1 MQNKINVGLIGA
13 GTVGSGTYKVLK
25 ENFAEIYRK
34 TGKEIVVFALA
45 EKDIKRAKEIV
56 DDKTMIYEDAFDLVK
71 DEDIHIVIELI
82 GGTGVSKDLVE
93 EAIKN
98 KKHVVTANKALI
110 AMHGEELV
118 SLAHKHHVNLAY
130 EAAVAGGIPII
141 KAIREGLVAN
151 KIEWIVGIL
160 NGTTNYILTEMKE
173 NNLAFDVALKQ
184 AQELGFAEADPTFDI
199 EGVDVAHKITIL
211 ASIAFGI
218 PINFDAVHIEGISN
232 LDQKDIIY
240 AEELG
245 YKIKLLGI
253 AKRHVNSVE
262 LRVHPTLI
270 PEKSLVA
277 NVDGPMN
284 AVLVQGNMVGPT
296 LYYGAGAGAEPTA
309 SAVVADII
317 DLARNIESNNTTPI
331 LGFIQDEIKAKSTYL
346 IQDITSKFYLRISM
360 KNESDVLA
368 KITQV
373 FQKFA
378 LAFGFKSDAMV
389 YKEIQQ
395 DDKIVDII
403 SVTPEMTEL
412 RINEIINEI
421 EVLPENK
428 NKVVKLRIEQ
438 LNK

>member
-13 GTVGSGTYKVLK
+13 GTVGSGTYKILK
-25 ENFAEIYRK
+25 ENFVEIYRK
-34 TGKEIVVFALA
+34 TGKEIIVFALA
-45 EKDIKRAKEIV
+45 EKDIKRAKEV
-56 DDKTMIYEDAFDLVK
+56 ADDKTLIFEDAFDLVK
-71 DEDIHIVIELI
+71 DKNIHIVVELI
-82 GGTGVSKDLVE
+82 GGTGISKDLVE

-98 KKHVVTANKALI
+98 NKHVVTANKALI

-118 SLAHKHHVNLAY
+118 NLATKHNVNLSY
-130 EAAVAGGIPII
+130 EAAVAGGIPIV

-151 KIEWIVGIL
+151 KIEWIAGIL

-173 NNLAFDVALKQ
+173 NNLTFEVALKQ

-199 EGVDVAHKITIL
+199 EGVDAAHKITIL

-218 PINFDAVHIEGISN
+218 PVNFNAAHIEGISN
-232 LDQKDIIY
+232 LAQKDIIY

-253 AKRHVNSVE
+253 TKCNNDLVE

-270 PEKSLVA
+270 PEKRLVA
-277 NVDGPMN
+277 NVDGAMN
-284 AVLVQGNMVGPT
+284 AVLVKGNMVGLT

-317 DLARNIESNNTTPI
+317 DLARNLESNNTTPI
-331 LGFIQDEIKAKSTYL
+331 PILGFIKNEIKSKKILS
-346 IQDITSKFYLRISM
+346 IKDITSEFYLRISM
-360 KNESDVLA
+360 KNESGVLA

-373 FQKFA
+373 FAQH
-378 LAFGFKSDAMV
+378 SISIDAMV
-389 YKEIQQ
+389 QKEIQE
-395 DDKIVDII
+395 DDEIVDII
-403 SVTPEMTEL
+403 LVTSNMIEKEM
-412 RINEIINEI
+412 NKIINEI
-421 EVLPENK
+421 EALPENK
-428 NKVVKLRIEQ
+428 DKVVKLRIEQ

>member
-1 MQNKINVGLIGA
+1 MKKKINVGLIGA
-13 GTVGSGTYKVLK
+13 GTVGGGTYKILK
-25 ENFAEIYRK
+25 ENFSEIFRK
-34 TGKEIVVFALA
+34 TGKEIFVFALA
-45 EKDIKRAKEIV
+45 EKDIKRAKEVV
-56 DDKTMIYEDAFDLVK
+56 DDRTIIYEDAFDLVK
-71 DEDIHIVIELI
+71 DENIHIVVELI

-98 KKHVVTANKALI
+98 NKHVVTANKALI

-118 SLAHKHHVNLAY
+118 HLAHKYDVNLSY

-141 KAIREGLVAN
+141 KAVREGLAGN

-199 EGVDVAHKITIL
+199 EGVDAAHKITIL

-218 PINFDAVHIEGISN
+218 PINFDSVYVEGISN

-253 AKRHVNSVE
+253 TKHHHDSVE

-270 PEKSLVA
+270 PEKRLVA
-277 NVDGPMN
+277 NVDGSMN

-296 LYYGAGAGAEPTA
+296 LYYGAGAGSEPTA
-309 SAVVADII
+309 SAVVADIV
-317 DLARNIESNNTTPI
+317 DLSRNLESNNTTLIPI
-331 LGFIQDEIKAKSTYL
+331 LGFIKDEIKAIKILS
-346 IQDITSKFYLRISM
+346 IKDVISEFYLRLSM
-360 KNESDVLA
+360 KNESGVLA

-373 FQKFA
+373 FA
-378 LAFGFKSDAMV
+378 SHSISIDAMV
-389 YKEIQQ
+389 QKEIQQ
-395 DDKIVDII
+395 DDEIVDII
-403 SVTPEMTEL
+403 LVTSNMME
-412 RINEIINEI
+412 RDISEIINEI
-421 EVLPENK
+421 EALAENK

>member
-34 TGKEIVVFALA
+34 TGKEIIVFALA
-45 EKDIKRAKEIV
+45 EKDTKRAKEV
-56 DDKTMIYEDAFDLVK
+56 ADDKTLIFEDAFDLVK
-71 DEDIHIVIELI
+71 DKNIHIVVELI
-82 GGTGVSKDLVE
+82 GGTGISKDLVE

-98 KKHVVTANKALI
+98 NKHVVTANKALI

-118 SLAHKHHVNLAY
+118 NLATKHNVNLSY
-130 EAAVAGGIPII
+130 EAAVAGGIPIV

-151 KIEWIVGIL
+151 KIEWIAGIL

-173 NNLAFDVALKQ
+173 NNLAFEVALKQ

-199 EGVDVAHKITIL
+199 EGVDAAHKITIL

-218 PINFDAVHIEGISN
+218 PVNFNAAYIEGISN
-232 LDQKDIIY
+232 LAQKDIIY

-253 AKRHVNSVE
+253 TKCNNDLVE

-270 PEKSLVA
+270 PEKRLVA
-277 NVDGPMN
+277 NVDGAMN
-284 AVLVQGNMVGPT
+284 AVLVKGNMVGLT

-317 DLARNIESNNTTPI
+317 DLARNLESNNTTPI
-331 LGFIQDEIKAKSTYL
+331 PILGFIKNEIKSKKMLS
-346 IQDITSKFYLRISM
+346 IKDITSEFYLRISM
-360 KNESDVLA
+360 KNESGVLA

-373 FQKFA
+373 FAQH
-378 LAFGFKSDAMV
+378 SISIDAMV
-389 YKEIQQ
+389 QKEIQE
-395 DDKIVDII
+395 DDEIVDII
-403 SVTPEMTEL
+403 LVTSNMIEKEM
-412 RINEIINEI
+412 NKIINEI
-421 EVLPENK
+421 EALPENK
-428 NKVVKLRIEQ
+428 DKVVKLRIEQ

>member
-13 GTVGSGTYKVLK
+13 GTVGGGTYKILK
-25 ENFAEIYRK
+25 ENFSEISRK
-34 TGKEIVVFALA
+34 TGKDIVVFALA
-45 EKDIKRAKEIV
+45 EKDIKRAEAVV
-56 DDKTMIYEDAFDLVK
+56 DNKTKIYEDAFDLVRDK
-71 DEDIHIVIELI
+71 NIHIVVELI
-82 GGTGVSKDLVE
+82 GGTGISKDFVE

-98 KKHVVTANKALI
+98 SKHIVTANKALI

-118 SLAHKHHVNLAY
+118 SLANHHNVNLCY

-141 KAIREGLVAN
+141 KSIREGLAAN
-151 KIEWIVGIL
+151 KIEWVAGIL

-173 NNLAFDVALKQ
+173 NNLTFDVALKQ

-199 EGVDVAHKITIL
+199 EGVDAAHKITIL
-211 ASIAFGI
+211 ASIAFGV

-232 LDQKDIIY
+232 LAQKDIIY

-253 AKRHVNSVE
+253 TKCINNELE

-270 PEKSLVA
+270 PEKRLVA

-296 LYYGAGAGAEPTA
+296 LYYGAGAGSEPTA

-317 DLARNIESNNTTPI
+317 DLARNIETNNSIPVPI
-331 LGFIQDEIKAKSTYL
+331 LGFIKDDIKSKKILS
-346 IQDITSKFYLRISM
+346 IEEITSEFYLRLTM
-360 KNESDVLA
+360 ENESGVLA

-373 FQKFA
+373 FAQH
-378 LAFGFKSDAMV
+378 SISIDAMIQ
-389 YKEIQQ
+389 KETHV
-395 DDKIVDII
+395 DDDLADII
-403 SVTPEMTEL
+403 LVTSSMFEKEM
-412 RINEIINEI
+412 NKIINEI
-421 EVLPENK
+421 EIMSENK
-428 NKVVKLRIEQ
+428 NKVVKLRVEQ